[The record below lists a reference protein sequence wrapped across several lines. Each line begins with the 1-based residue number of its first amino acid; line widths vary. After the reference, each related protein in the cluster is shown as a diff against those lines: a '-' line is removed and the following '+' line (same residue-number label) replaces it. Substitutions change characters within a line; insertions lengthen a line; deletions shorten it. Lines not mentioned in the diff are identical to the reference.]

1 MQTNPSPSLVDLEDR
16 ARQADKIVKNPS
28 NYKIC
33 EGCESILIVKVH
45 TCPNCASY
53 RFEES
58 PSLVVAH
65 ARMLSQ
71 RQRTTVLASDL
82 T

>member
-1 MQTNPSPSLVDLEDR
+1 MATLADQPHDR

-33 EGCESILIVKVH
+33 QGCDSIVLIKTH

-53 RFEES
+53 RFEEGVEE
-58 PSLVVAH
+58 VVKQ
-65 ARMLSQ
+65 ARVLGSRERRSVVPGDLS
-71 RQRTTVLASDL
+71 
-82 T
+82 

>member
-1 MQTNPSPSLVDLEDR
+1 MNDSSEER
-16 ARQADKIVKNPS
+16 ARQADKIVKNPA

-33 EGCESILIVKVH
+33 EGCDSIVLKKVA

-58 PSLVVAH
+58 EETVIVQ
-65 ARMLSQ
+65 ARMLGQ

-82 T
+82 E